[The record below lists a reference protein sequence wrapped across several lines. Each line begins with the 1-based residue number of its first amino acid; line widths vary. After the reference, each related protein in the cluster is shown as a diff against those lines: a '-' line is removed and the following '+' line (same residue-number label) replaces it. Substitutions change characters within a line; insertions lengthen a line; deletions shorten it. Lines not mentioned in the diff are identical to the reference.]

1 MRIEKHTPQIYQY
14 FDICTDEQSDRIA
27 ELCHDYRDD
36 NDCLFIEQNDVR
48 NNKSYNVTI
57 TSQNHPDAD
66 VREKL
71 EEADTLINDIFSK
84 AYNLYTENNYLWDIY
99 HSGISDDRVLG
110 SEYIYRC
117 YDVDEQ
123 YKWHVDKSV
132 DKDLVLAF
140 ILYLNDDF
148 VGGKTLFL
156 LDKLGVDAKKN
167 SILVFP
173 CGPHFIHRGTK
184 VSSGYKKIIWSCFF
198 NPS

>member
-36 NDCLFIEQNDVR
+36 NECLFIEQNDVR

-84 AYNLYTENNYLWDIY
+84 AYNLYTENNYL
-99 HSGISDDRVLG
+99 
-110 SEYIYRC
+110 
-117 YDVDEQ
+117 
-123 YKWHVDKSV
+123 
-132 DKDLVLAF
+132 
-140 ILYLNDDF
+140 
-148 VGGKTLFL
+148 
-156 LDKLGVDAKKN
+156 
-167 SILVFP
+167 
-173 CGPHFIHRGTK
+173 
-184 VSSGYKKIIWSCFF
+184 
-198 NPS
+198 

>member
-1 MRIEKHTPQIYQY
+1 MRLKKHTQQIYQY
-14 FDICTDEQSDRIA
+14 FDICTDEQSDRIS
-27 ELCHDYRDD
+27 ELCHNYRED
-36 NDCLFIEQNDVR
+36 NECLSIEQNPIR

-57 TSQNHPDAD
+57 TSHTHPDSD

-71 EEADTLINDIFSK
+71 GEADTLINDIFSE
-84 AYNLYTENNYLWDIY
+84 AYNRYTENNFLWDVY
-99 HSGISDDRVLG
+99 HSGISENRLLG

-117 YDVDEQ
+117 YDIGEQ

-156 LDKLGVDAKKN
+156 LDKLSVDAKKN

-173 CGPHFIHRGTK
+173 CGPHFIHKGTK
-184 VSSGYKKIIWSCFF
+184 VLSGYKKIVWSCFF
-198 NPS
+198 NSS